1 MMLMTC
7 WGLSICCVSN
17 ACREILMTP
26 ETETPRT
33 MPAGKR
39 APRTDEPVD
48 PEILSADVETV
59 LDTLAQ
65 GGVAIIP
72 TCLTYAI
79 VGHREGAVE
88 RIFTAK
94 ARSYDKPCGLF
105 GSPELCR
112 ELHELSVDRYEVMTV
127 LAQEEKLP
135 FSVVAPVRLNHPF
148 LKRLDE
154 FVMRNSSKNGTMD
167 MVVSGGPFV
176 AALAARS
183 FARGIAV
190 VGSSAN
196 RSLHGSRYRLEDVH
210 PEVRAAADLSLDYGL
225 SRWATPKGHASTII
239 DFSNFTTVRV
249 GHQYEAINEALK
261 RRFGIELVPTITT
274 S

>member
-1 MMLMTC
+1 MENEMTA
-7 WGLSICCVSN
+7 GL
-17 ACREILMTP
+17 
-26 ETETPRT
+26 ETQGT
-33 MPAGKR
+33 MKANRR
-39 APRTDEPVD
+39 ARRTDEPVD
-48 PEILSADVETV
+48 ERILLADVDAV

-79 VGHREGAVE
+79 VGHRAGAVE

-94 ARSYDKPCGLF
+94 TRSYDKPCGLF
-105 GSPELCR
+105 GSPEMCS
-112 ELHELSVDRYEVMTV
+112 ELHDLPTDRYDVMRV
-127 LAQEEKLP
+127 LAREEQLP
-135 FSVVAPVRLNHPF
+135 FSVVAPARLNHPF

-154 FVMRNSSKNGTMD
+154 FVVRNSSKHGTMD
-167 MVVSGGPFV
+167 MVVNGGPFI

-210 PEVRAAADLSLDYGL
+210 PEVRASADLSLDYGV
-225 SRWATPKGHASTII
+225 SRWATPEGLASTII
-239 DFSNFTTVRV
+239 DFSEFTVVRV
-249 GHQYEAINEALK
+249 GHQYLALREALK
-261 RRFGIELVPTITT
+261 RRFGIELRT
-274 S
+274 SAVT